1 LSTLVVKGTLSKT
14 SCQGDGVVDNN
25 RNIKYNGPRGESMPR
40 TARKKSCSG
49 IYHILM
55 RGINRQT
62 VFEDEE
68 DCIQFLEALQ
78 RYKEKS
84 KYEIYAY
91 CLMGNHVH
99 LLLKIGIEPLEQ
111 IMRRLCG
118 SYVYWYNNKYQRI
131 GNLFQDRFK
140 SEPVENDQYFQ
151 TVLRYIHQNPV
162 KAGLVK
168 HVEEYKWS
176 SFHEYV
182 NQASLVTINFLMA
195 MISDDC
201 ENRRQKFIEF
211 INDSNDHQCLDIDDE
226 VKQRITDEEARVII
240 KTVCNLKSGMDLQK
254 LDCQTRNTYLRI
266 LKKKHKLSIRQI
278 ERLTGINRGIVF
290 KA

>member
-1 LSTLVVKGTLSKT
+1 
-14 SCQGDGVVDNN
+14 
-25 RNIKYNGPRGESMPR
+25 
-40 TARKKSCSG
+40 
-49 IYHILM
+49 M

-68 DCIQFLEALQ
+68 DCAQFLEALL

-84 KYEIYAY
+84 GYDIYAY

-99 LLLKIGIEPLEQ
+99 LLMKIGIEPLEQ

-118 SYVYWYNNKYQRI
+118 SYVYWYNMKYQRV

-140 SEPVENDQYFQ
+140 SEPVKDDEYFQ

-182 NQASLVTINFLMA
+182 NQANLVTINLLMG
-195 MISDDC
+195 MISDDN
-201 ENRRQKFIEF
+201 EKRRQKFIEY
-211 INDSNDHQCLDIDDE
+211 INSRSEHECLDIDNE
-226 VKQRITDEEARVII
+226 VRQRITDEEAREII
-240 KTVCNLKSGMDLQK
+240 KMVCNLKNAIDLQQ

-266 LKKKHKLSIRQI
+266 LKQKHNLSIRQI
-278 ERLTGINRGIVF
+278 ERITGINRGIVL

>member
-1 LSTLVVKGTLSKT
+1 
-14 SCQGDGVVDNN
+14 
-25 RNIKYNGPRGESMPR
+25 MPR
-40 TARKKSCSG
+40 TARKKSSSG
-49 IYHILM
+49 IYHIII

-62 VFEDEE
+62 IFEDEE
-68 DCIQFLEALQ
+68 DCAQFLEALK

-84 KYEIYAY
+84 GYEIYSY

-99 LLLKIGIEPLEQ
+99 ILMKIGIEPLEQ
-111 IMRRLCG
+111 VMRRLCG
-118 SYVYWYNNKYQRI
+118 SYVYWYNKKYQRI

-140 SEPVENDQYFQ
+140 SEPVEDDQYFQ

-182 NQASLVTINFLMA
+182 NQANIVNINFLMG
-195 MISDDC
+195 MISNDK
-201 ENRRQKFIEF
+201 EKKIQKFIEY
-211 INDSNDHQCLDIDDE
+211 INDINEHECLDIDNE
-226 VKQRITDEEARVII
+226 AKQRISDEEAREILKKVCKI
-240 KTVCNLKSGMDLQK
+240 KNAIDLQQFDSK
-254 LDCQTRNTYLRI
+254 TRNTYLRV
-266 LKKKHKLSIRQI
+266 LKQKYNLSIRQI
-278 ERLTGINRGIVF
+278 ETLTGTNRGVVL